1 MKLLKG
7 KRWKS
12 VVCASK
18 FPRAAGLV
26 LAGEREPPV
35 GVKRVARGPFRR
47 ASVRVSSAGGRTAGG
62 SLFLPRQVHAPGC
75 SRLSA
80 GLRPRNVGNTRP
92 FGGASRPWLRFAV
105 GLPKCIAAAGRGHWA
120 ERPPA
125 CSRSWRNG
133 FHRPVLKHGPRSLTY
148 MRVFGWQTLMRNESE
163 GQRWLA
169 EV

>member
-1 MKLLKG
+1 LKLLKG

-92 FGGASRPWLRFAV
+92 FWRGFPSLAAIRGRIAKVHCCCGSWSLGGAATCVFAILAKWFSPTRLV
-105 GLPKCIAAAGRGHWA
+105 TRTK
-120 ERPPA
+120 E
-125 CSRSWRNG
+125 S
-133 FHRPVLKHGPRSLTY
+133 TY